1 MTLAIQRQ
9 PRFNKVLLVVGLIAL
24 TAALAVAMNRVVEST
39 DAGNPAVVTTHRSPG
54 LGLGP
59 RFEAIQDD
67 YLVPQSIL
75 SRQAAMQ
82 AELRLQDGY
91 LPPSAMVDSP
101 GAAFLSVQ
109 DGYLPPAGWV
119 PTRDATGDSMAR
131 GASGPQ

>member
-9 PRFNKVLLVVGLIAL
+9 PRFNKVLLVVGLIGL
-24 TAALAVAMNRVVEST
+24 TAALAVAMDRVVEPT
-39 DAGNPAVVTTHRSPG
+39 HAGSPAVVQTHNPVG
-54 LGLGP
+54 LGD

-67 YLVPQSIL
+67 YLVPQSII

-91 LPPSAMVDSP
+91 LPPSAVVDSAR
-101 GAAFLSVQ
+101 AAFLSVQ

-119 PTRDATGDSMAR
+119 PTAPDSIDLGATG
-131 GASGPQ
+131 PQ